1 MMTLTEQ
8 VTPGVLVNGDCVE
21 KLVGVEDDSI
31 HLLLSDIPYG
41 ISAAEWDVLHSNQN
55 SGLGKASPAQLKSK
69 SGFQR
74 RGKPLC
80 GWSKKDKDIPDEYHA
95 WCLTW
100 LKECYKVMKPGANAF
115 IFAGRRYSHRLIV
128 AMESVGFYLRDVIGW
143 VKPTAQF
150 KAQRISL
157 VFDRRNDVENSEK
170 WEGWRVGNLRP
181 VFEPIVWCAKPYKDY
196 AVNSI
201 ADNELGAFNP
211 LVLEKYGQKPNNLL
225 EMALEKGKK
234 FHPNQ
239 KPLDLIK
246 LLIELTTIPGQV
258 VLDPFMGSG
267 TTCLAAKELNRAY
280 VGIERDE
287 THFATAMQRINTGE
301 DDTD

>member
-1 MMTLTEQ
+1 MPDL
-8 VTPGVLVNGDCVE
+8 LLKGDCVE
-21 KLVGVEDDSI
+21 KLGNVADSTV

-55 SGLGKASPAQLKSK
+55 SALGKASPAQIKSK
-69 SGFQR
+69 AGFQR

-80 GWSKKDKDIPDEYHA
+80 GGWSKKDKDIPKEYHA

-100 LKECYKVMKPGANAF
+100 LKECYRVMKPGANAF
-115 IFAGRRYSHRLIV
+115 IFAGRRHSHRLIL
-128 AMESVGFYLRDVIGW
+128 AMEATGFYLRDILGW

-157 VFDRRNDVENSEK
+157 VFDKREDTYNSKK

-181 VFEPIVWCAKPYKDY
+181 VFEPIAWCAKPYKNI

-201 ADNELGAFNP
+201 ANHELGAFN
-211 LVLEKYGQKPNNLL
+211 LSVFAKYGQRPNNLL
-225 EMALEKGKK
+225 EMGLEKGKK
-234 FHPNQ
+234 LHPHQ

-246 LLIELTTIPGQV
+246 LLIELTTIPGQI

-267 TTCLAAKELNRAY
+267 TVPLAAKDLKRGY
-280 VGIERDE
+280 IGIERDE
-287 THFATAMQRINTGE
+287 TFYATAQQRVNNEG
-301 DDTD
+301 